1 MQIKR
6 GSARIT
12 PQLVEGGQVNEG
24 DKAMKAR
31 SLSVAMLFALLCAL
45 VIVPAGSALAKND
58 KGDKIHP
65 FKGVKAKGKFGDAT
79 VNVTEFGVNAAGQV
93 VAHGTV
99 TSETRGTLGTF
110 RDAVVT
116 VKPGSAMGAQQAR
129 GMLAAPQQAPCDILT
144 LTLAPIHL
152 DLLGLVVETTEI
164 NLVIT
169 GEPGLLGDLLCAIAG
184 LLDNP
189 SGLAQLLNRI
199 LALLGGSL
207 NSGSPLTGL
216 LPITITRF
224 ANQNGQLV
232 AQFFVNGAN
241 GTQVGP
247 FVTPAQVIEP
257 PEGTCEV
264 LSLTLGPIDLNLLG
278 LRIQLYGETPE
289 DPITI
294 LIYAEPG
301 PGNLLGNLLCGLTG
315 LLDGPPTANR
325 LNAIVSFLNRI
336 LALFG

>member
-1 MQIKR
+1 
-6 GSARIT
+6 
-12 PQLVEGGQVNEG
+12 
-24 DKAMKAR
+24 
-31 SLSVAMLFALLCAL
+31 MLFALLCAL
-45 VIVPAGSALAKND
+45 VIVPASSALAKND
-58 KGDKIHP
+58 KQPHP

-79 VNVTEFGVNAAGQV
+79 VNVTEFAVNAAGQV
-93 VAHGTV
+93 VAHGNV
-99 TSETRGTLGTF
+99 TSETRGTLGSF

-116 VKPGSAMGAQQAR
+116 VKPGGAVHSAQATGSLGTQQV
-129 GMLAAPQQAPCDILT
+129 APQQAPCDILT
-144 LTLAPIHL
+144 LTLAPIYL
-152 DLLGLVVETTEI
+152 NLLGLVVETTEI

-207 NSGSPLTGL
+207 GSGSPLTGL

-241 GTQVGP
+241 GAQHGP

-257 PEGTCEV
+257 PEGTCEI
-264 LSLTLGPIDLNLLG
+264 LTLTLGPIDLNVLG
-278 LRIQLYGETPE
+278 LRIQLYGETPD

-325 LNAIVSFLNRI
+325 LNAIISFLNRI